1 MVYWRRLVKIFLIG
15 LLLPGY
21 IIYVNSGMIS
31 VAGEKYPVEGVLQV
45 VRGAVQD
52 TYWLKLHSRE
62 QLYEHFSQYYTAE
75 LLEDITEKTWQFV
88 QTPTDLYTRAE
99 VTSFSSVAM
108 RQNDAV
114 VTAMVEMLDLDTG
127 STEQG
132 RGVFYLKLTTAGW
145 RIVRM
150 EFIWNTMV

>member
-1 MVYWRRLVKIFLIG
+1 MVCLRRLVKIFLIG

-52 TYWLKLHSRE
+52 TCWMNLHSRE
-62 QLYEHFSQYYTAE
+62 QLYEHFSQYYAAD

-99 VTSFSSVAM
+99 VTSFSSVTM
-108 RQNDAV
+108 RQNGAM
-114 VTAMVEMLDLDTG
+114 VTAAVELLDLDTG

-132 RGVFYLKLTTAGW
+132 RGVFYLKMTAAGW
-145 RIVRM
+145 RIIRM
-150 EFIWNTMV
+150 EFIWHTMV